1 VERVARGIHQS
12 ALPTAAPVRGAL
24 ARSRKNASI
33 VCIPEEGIRAGGRN
47 AEDEFRAGD
56 ADGLAVDDE
65 RFSAAHHGVVRLSAA
80 QFDGV
85 LRIRCAG
92 SRRRKPKRTYRHNPC
107 TRKSRV

>member
-1 VERVARGIHQS
+1 MERVARGIHKS
-12 ALPTAAPVRGAL
+12 ALPTAAPVGGAL

-33 VCIPEEGIRAGGRN
+33 VCIPEEGIRTSGGD

-65 RFSAAHHGVVRLSAA
+65 RLSAAHHGVVRLSAA

-85 LRIRCAG
+85 LRVCCAG
-92 SRRRKPKRTYRHNPC
+92 SRRRKPNKYSTSHPHYHPC
-107 TRKSRV
+107 V

>member
-1 VERVARGIHQS
+1 MERVARGIHKS
-12 ALPTAAPVRGAL
+12 ALPTAAPVGGTL

-65 RFSAAHHGVVRLSAA
+65 RLSAAHHGVVRLSAA

-85 LRIRCAG
+85 LRVRCAG
-92 SRRRKPKRTYRHNPC
+92 SRQRKPNKYSTSHPHYHPF
-107 TRKSRV
+107 V